1 MLLFSFFFLIKLNDL
16 VQVYRVVV
24 VVRFFVCLFFA
35 LTLRHITFFYI
46 ISVCTGQP
54 IENIRNAAWYITT
67 PLHDPHQLEC
77 FMHEL

>member
-1 MLLFSFFFLIKLNDL
+1 MLLLFSFFFLIKLNDL

-24 VVRFFVCLFFA
+24 VVVHFFVCFCLFFA
-35 LTLRHITFFYI
+35 LTLRHI